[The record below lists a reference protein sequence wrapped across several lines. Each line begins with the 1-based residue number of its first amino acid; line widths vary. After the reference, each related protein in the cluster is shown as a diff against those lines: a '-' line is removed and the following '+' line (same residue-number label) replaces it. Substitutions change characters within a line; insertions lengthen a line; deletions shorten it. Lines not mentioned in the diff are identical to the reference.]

1 MQYELDESD
10 VFSMDLLS
18 ISLDEE
24 SLLELCFLGGR
35 SMMGDVIALFC
46 WWYWY
51 LSFYLFLFS
60 FNRMELLD

>member
-24 SLLELCFLGGR
+24 SLLEICPLGGR
-35 SMMGDVIALFC
+35 STMVDVITVFC
-46 WWYWY
+46 WRYGE
-51 LSFYLFLFS
+51 LSFSFFLI
-60 FNRMELLD
+60 